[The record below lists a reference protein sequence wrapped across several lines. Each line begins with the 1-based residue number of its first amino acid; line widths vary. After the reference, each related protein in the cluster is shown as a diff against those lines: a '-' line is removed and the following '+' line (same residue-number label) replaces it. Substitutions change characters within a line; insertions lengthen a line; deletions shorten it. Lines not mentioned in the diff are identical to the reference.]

1 MFRYCI
7 FTKSL
12 LIITKK
18 ILHIFILLI
27 ISLLLF
33 SESDAQYRFRT
44 VRDTSKYNKN
54 NPDIKIFRTFN
65 NINSSFLH
73 SVVSVTNASV
83 VPLSAAIPVGL
94 YISGRADNNYYNEDA
109 SVLLAVSE
117 LTNALFTQGFKFLVK
132 RDRPFRTLN
141 NVRLFDTS
149 SIANTYSFPSGH
161 SSGSFA
167 IATSLTL
174 SYPGEPVLIA
184 SLYTYAVVTSLGR
197 IYWGV
202 HYPSDVLAGMMIG
215 AGSAALIYSLRK
227 PILEFKNNLFN
238 QESRN
243 YPDQGNPNT
252 AALLVTV
259 IGTDVL
265 NYFLSGSRNNVLKN
279 SSVSYLNSGKGSCIR
294 YNLSF

>member
-1 MFRYCI
+1 MLRYCI
-7 FTKSL
+7 FIKTL

-18 ILHIFILLI
+18 ILHTFIILT
-27 ISLLLF
+27 ISLLIF

-44 VRDTSKYNKN
+44 VRDTSKYNRN
-54 NPDIKIFRTFN
+54 NPDIKIFRAFN

-73 SVVSVTNASV
+73 SVISVTNESV
-83 VPLSAAIPVGL
+83 VPLSVALPVGL
-94 YISGRADNNYYNEDA
+94 YISARAGNNYYNEDA

-132 RDRPFRTLN
+132 RDRPFRIIN
-141 NVRLFDTS
+141 NVKLFDTS

-161 SSGSFA
+161 SSGSFV

-243 YPDQGNPNT
+243 YPDQENPNT
-252 AALLVTV
+252 IALIASF
-259 IGTDVL
+259 IGSDVL
-265 NYFLSGSRNNVLKN
+265 NYFFSGSKGGVLKN
-279 SSVSYLNSGKGSCIR
+279 SSLNYINSGKSSFIR
-294 YNLSF
+294 YNLRF